1 MPLGLLKYGFKR
13 DYPFAAE
20 ADIPAPSDLKPNYD
34 VVIIGGGGHG
44 VATAYYLA
52 KYHGITNVA
61 VLEKGYLGGGN
72 TARNTAVIRSNY
84 LTPEGVKFYS
94 ASVKLYENLSNEF
107 DFNIMYSQRG
117 QLTLAHTDATVRAFR
132 QRAEVNKHFGGR
144 TELIS
149 PDDIAKLV
157 PMLNLNPANLPVL
170 AGLWHKDGA
179 TARHDAVAWGYAR
192 GATQRGAQLHQLTEV
207 TGIITEGS
215 RVTGVKTNRGSIGA
229 GAVIQAVAGHSAL
242 LAEKAGFRLPLVAYP
257 LQAMVTLPVKPF
269 LTPLVSSSA
278 LHCYVQQTSRGE
290 IVIGGGSDPYPLY
303 NSRATLPLKE
313 SLISSA
319 VEMFPFL
326 SEMRLLRQWAGI
338 TDMTSDYSPI
348 MGLSPLD
355 NYYLDAGWGTW
366 GFKATPICGKT
377 MAELVA
383 SGGKVPE
390 LIQPFELD
398 RFNRFEQVNEMGAT
412 AASH

>member
-1 MPLGLLKYGFKR
+1 MPLGLLKYGLSKDF
-13 DYPFAAE
+13 PFEKE
-20 ADIPAPSDLKPNYD
+20 ADLPAPKDLKRHYD

-94 ASVKLYENLSNEF
+94 ASVKLYEDLSNEF

-144 TELIS
+144 TELIDPS
-149 PDDIAKLV
+149 DIAELV
-157 PMLNLNPANLPVL
+157 PTLNLNPANLPVL

-179 TARHDAVAWGYAR
+179 TARHDAVAWGYAK
-192 GATQRGAQLHQLTEV
+192 GATQRGVELHQLTEV
-207 TGIITEGS
+207 TDVVISEG
-215 RVTGVKTNRGSIGA
+215 RVTGVKTNRGNVEA
-229 GAVIQAVAGHSAL
+229 GVVIQAVAGHSAPM
-242 LAEKAGFRLPLVAYP
+242 ARKAGFELPLVAYP

-303 NSRATLPLKE
+303 NSRASLPLKE

-338 TDMTSDYSPI
+338 TDMTTDYSPI
-348 MGLSPLD
+348 MGLSPIK
-355 NYYLDAGWGTW
+355 NYYIDAGWGTW
-366 GFKATPICGKT
+366 GFKATPF
-377 MAELVA
+377 AARPWPSWLPAVA
-383 SGGKVPE
+383 KSPNSFSP
-390 LIQPFELD
+390 L
-398 RFNRFEQVNEMGAT
+398 
-412 AASH
+412 S